1 MNVVKELKSGKITAD
16 EALEKIRLWKYRA
29 PMYEF
34 KEIFRQEEF
43 AKRWLLEEHLED
55 YRENATESTEG
66 IKEKE

>member
-1 MNVVKELKSGKITAD
+1 MNVIKELKSGRITAD

-43 AKRWLLEEHLED
+43 
-55 YRENATESTEG
+55 
-66 IKEKE
+66 IKEFQRHRPIQ

>member
-1 MNVVKELKSGKITAD
+1 MNVVKELKSGRITAD

-43 AKRWLLEEHLED
+43 
-55 YRENATESTEG
+55 
-66 IKEKE
+66 IKEFHRHSPIQ